1 MDSTTASQTPG
12 GAAMLGTITTA
23 QLVLIALLALV
34 TLIGI
39 WWGVKLRRQRAAA
52 ARDFA
57 ASRDAAELGSPG
69 STHAPAEPASPPPL
83 ADEPI
88 AAAAAFDAT
97 PASIAADVPEPA
109 PTEAPVAEPAV
120 SEPTASDLG
129 QLKGLGPKLVAKLA
143 ELGITRIDQIAALT
157 PDQAEALD
165 ARLGNFRGRLARDRW
180 IEQARLLSAGDRAA
194 YEAEFGKLG

>member
-1 MDSTTASQTPG
+1 MDSTTASQTPA